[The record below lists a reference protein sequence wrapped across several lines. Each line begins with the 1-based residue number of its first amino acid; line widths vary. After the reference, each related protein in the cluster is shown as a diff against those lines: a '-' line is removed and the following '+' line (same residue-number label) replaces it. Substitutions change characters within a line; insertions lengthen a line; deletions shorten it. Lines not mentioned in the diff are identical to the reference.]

1 VGDPVVVGSG
11 LSTGGA
17 VVCDALGEA
26 DPVGV
31 TEPLGVA
38 DGLTDGDRDGEGVR
52 DGLGTVRV
60 GLSGEVGEELGWTP
74 DWPVLADS
82 DAGTGRNR
90 MYSASTARN
99 RLEMTR
105 VEVRGRPLTRHPRSP
120 GRYRVRPRC

>member
-1 VGDPVVVGSG
+1 MGDPVVVGSG
-11 LSTGGA
+11 LSPGGA
-17 VVCDALGEA
+17 VVCDAPGEA
-26 DPVGV
+26 DPVGA

-52 DGLGTVRV
+52 DGLGTDRV
-60 GLSGEVGEELGWTP
+60 GLGDQVGDELGWTL
-74 DWPVLADS
+74 DWPVPADT

-99 RLEMTR
+99 RPEMTR

-120 GRYRVRPRC
+120 GRYRGRPRR